1 MALALAH
8 ITFVFQFHRHRK
20 ISAVKNT
27 STHPHTY
34 ASAIAMQCGHQK
46 CQSILLFN
54 ALPAILSFSF
64 FRSYAGWLTIHS
76 THLFPLSFSLIL
88 VVFFYLALAYW
99 RWPCVCD
106 LSRSSFTS
114 MNDDAYIQPFFLY
127 AEHNYKYNSQ
137 AACYSDKQENPPQ
150 KLLQFVR
157 MPTNG

>member
-88 VVFFYLALAYW
+88 VVFF
-99 RWPCVCD
+99 
-106 LSRSSFTS
+106 LSRSGILA
-114 MNDDAYIQPFFLY
+114 MAV
-127 AEHNYKYNSQ
+127 
-137 AACYSDKQENPPQ
+137 C
-150 KLLQFVR
+150 VR
-157 MPTNG
+157 FKSLVVHIDERRRVHTTIFPLCRT